1 MRVLVRGQY
10 CESEFPPFS
19 ASANSSQAAQAAIAM
34 ISLTYG
40 FDPDYSSVLLSQGNV
55 SIPDMGHFY
64 PQGNDTIRNPTASD
78 EEYTAHQ

>member
-1 MRVLVRGQY
+1 
-10 CESEFPPFS
+10 
-19 ASANSSQAAQAAIAM
+19 M

-40 FDPDYSSVLLSQGNV
+40 FDPDYTGVLRSQGNV

-64 PQGNDTIRNPTASD
+64 PQGNETIRNPTASD